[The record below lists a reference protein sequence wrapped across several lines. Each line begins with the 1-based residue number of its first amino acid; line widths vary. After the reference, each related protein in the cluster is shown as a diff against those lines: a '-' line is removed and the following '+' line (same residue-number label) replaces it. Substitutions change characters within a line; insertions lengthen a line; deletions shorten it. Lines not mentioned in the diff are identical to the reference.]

1 MFRGAGTEE
10 SAKPDL
16 ELSYLSIGFSIRNGF
31 LIIISTPEPSK
42 QATLSTYLLQY
53 GYRYPKRFTIR
64 KLRYLRPAQINEKI
78 LGIQL
83 LSPFEVYSAFLF
95 FTKEYVIC
103 LCYFSMT

>member
-1 MFRGAGTEE
+1 VQEQK
-10 SAKPDL
+10 SQQSQNL
-16 ELSYLSIGFSIRNGF
+16 EYLSIGFSIRNGF

-64 KLRYLRPAQINEKI
+64 KLRYLRPAQINENI

-83 LSPFEVYSAFLF
+83 LSPFEV
-95 FTKEYVIC
+95 
-103 LCYFSMT
+103 